1 MQKTVLQ
8 IPVSKQLKDDAE
20 KAAFDQGFS
29 SLQEILRIFMK
40 KLANKNID
48 FSFKEEEEVVQLS
61 KKNAKRYSKILKDI
75 ESGKEKIYTAKNVDD
90 FIKQLTNS

>member
-20 KAAFDQGFS
+20 KVAFEQGFS

-48 FSFKEEEEVVQLS
+48 FSFKEEEVVQLS
-61 KKNAKRYSKILKDI
+61 KKSEKRYLKAMEDFKK
-75 ESGKEKIYTAKNVDD
+75 GKNIYKAKNIDD
-90 FIKQLTNS
+90 FLEQLSKP

>member
-8 IPVSKQLKDDAE
+8 IPMSKQLKDDAE
-20 KAAFDQGFS
+20 KAAFEQGFS

-48 FSFKEEEEVVQLS
+48 FSFKEEETVRLS
-61 KKNAKRYSKILKDI
+61 EKNAKRYSKILKDI
-75 ESGKEKIYTAKNVDD
+75 ESGKEKVYTAKNVDD
-90 FIKQLTNS
+90 FMEQLTNS